1 MRQIFLILLIFG
13 FFSCNQ
19 QTDQTKVLQK
29 RIDSL
34 EVKLANTYKPGFGD
48 FMGSIQAHHSKLWF
62 AGQNE
67 NWELA
72 DFEIHELMETIE
84 DIMEYQAGRKE
95 TDMLK
100 MIISPLDSVDEAI
113 DQKNLT
119 MFNRGYALLTNTCN
133 SCHQAAGVGF
143 NVVKIPESSPYS
155 NQEFKV
161 VK

>member
-62 AGQNE
+62 AGQNK
-67 NWELA
+67 NWKLA
-72 DFEIHELMETIE
+72 DFEVHELMEAIE
-84 DIMEYQAGRKE
+84 DIQEYQAHRKE
-95 TDMLK
+95 SQLISML
-100 MIISPLDSVDEAI
+100 IPPLDSIDKAI
-113 DQKNLT
+113 QESNS
-119 MFNRGYALLTNTCN
+119 ALFESSYINLTNTCN
-133 SCHQAAGVGF
+133 ACHQAVDLEF
-143 NVVKIPESSPYS
+143 NIVRIPDSSPYS
-155 NQEFKV
+155 NQEFKPYE
-161 VK
+161 